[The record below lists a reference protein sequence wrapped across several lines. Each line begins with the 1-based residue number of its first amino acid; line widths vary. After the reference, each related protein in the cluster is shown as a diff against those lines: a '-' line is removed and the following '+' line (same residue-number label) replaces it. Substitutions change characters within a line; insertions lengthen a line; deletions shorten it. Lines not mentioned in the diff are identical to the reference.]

1 MMSEHRFCVGQN
13 VRLIT
18 RYPRLSAGRYEIEK
32 LMPFD
37 GSCFEYRIKSIDEQF
52 FRMAKEHELS
62 EEGLAAARQD
72 K

>member
-1 MMSEHRFCVGQN
+1 MSEHRFCVGQN

-52 FRMAKEHELS
+52 SRVAKEHELS
-62 EEGLAAARQD
+62 DEGPAAGQAE
-72 K
+72 